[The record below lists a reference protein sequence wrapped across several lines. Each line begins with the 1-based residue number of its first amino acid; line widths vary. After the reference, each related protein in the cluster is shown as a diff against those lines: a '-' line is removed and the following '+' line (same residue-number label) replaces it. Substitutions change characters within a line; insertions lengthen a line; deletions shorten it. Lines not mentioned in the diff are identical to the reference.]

1 MKIPERK
8 IIEVTIFS
16 PVRLYGVDHL
26 QGFLRFLKFQQK
38 SITHQG
44 LEKIISD
51 QKNNHHLNFSLP
63 VHVLVVRINNFF
75 RYFLDGTFQVTA
87 IFPHQKLTDHL

>member
-1 MKIPERK
+1 MKIPELK

-51 QKNNHHLNFSLP
+51 QKIITIS
-63 VHVLVVRINNFF
+63 
-75 RYFLDGTFQVTA
+75 TF
-87 IFPHQKLTDHL
+87 PSPCMYWW